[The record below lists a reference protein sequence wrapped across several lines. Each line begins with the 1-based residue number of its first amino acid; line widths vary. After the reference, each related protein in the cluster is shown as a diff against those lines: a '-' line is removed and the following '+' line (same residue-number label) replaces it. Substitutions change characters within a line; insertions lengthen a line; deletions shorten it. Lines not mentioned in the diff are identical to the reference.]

1 MIEKI
6 KELLLKYDAEYDEH
20 YGYYIFPT
28 TYETN
33 GALLWFYQE
42 QTVQIAET
50 VYQQDYNTI
59 SYAGVTSYELNQDNI
74 LDTIE
79 KQLNLLQKQFYDALK
94 EIKNHQMK
102 SKIKAANSDFK

>member
-1 MIEKI
+1 MIKKI
-6 KELLLKYDAEYDEH
+6 KELLLKYDAEYDKH

-59 SYAGVTSYELNQDNI
+59 SYAGVTSYELNQDNL
-74 LDTIE
+74 LDIID
-79 KQLNLLQKQFYDALK
+79 KQLNLLNKQFFDVLK
-94 EIKNHQMK
+94 EIKNHQIK
-102 SKIKAANSDFK
+102 TKIKAANSDFK

>member
-1 MIEKI
+1 MIESI
-6 KELLLKYDAEYDEH
+6 KKLLLKYDAEYAEH
-20 YGYYIFPT
+20 YGYYIFST

-50 VYQQDYNTI
+50 VYVQNYDTI
-59 SYAGVTSYELNQDNI
+59 SYSGVISYDLTQHNL
-74 LDTIE
+74 LDIID
-79 KQLNLLQKQFYDALK
+79 KRLNLLRNQFFNSIK

-102 SKIKAANSDFK
+102 IKIKSANSDFK

>member
-1 MIEKI
+1 MIESI
-6 KELLLKYDAEYDEH
+6 KELLLKYNAEYDEH

-33 GALLWFYQE
+33 GALLWFYEE

-50 VYQQDYNTI
+50 VYQQDYDTI
-59 SYAGVTSYELNQDNI
+59 SYAGVISYQLTQHNLLDIIDN
-74 LDTIE
+74 
-79 KQLNLLQKQFYDALK
+79 QLNLLHKQFFNSLK

-102 SKIKAANSDFK
+102 IKIKSANSDFK

>member
-50 VYQQDYNTI
+50 VYQQDYCVI
-59 SYAGVTSYELNQDNI
+59 SYAGVTSYDLYQDNI
-74 LDTIE
+74 LDIIN
-79 KQLNLLQKQFYDALK
+79 KQLNLLQKQFYDSLK

-102 SKIKAANSDFK
+102 TKIKAANSDFK

>member
-6 KELLLKYDAEYDEH
+6 KELLLKYDAEFDEH

-50 VYQQDYNTI
+50 VYLQDYDTI
-59 SYAGVTSYELNQDNI
+59 SYAGVSSYELTQHNL
-74 LDTIE
+74 LDIID
-79 KQLNLLQKQFYDALK
+79 KQLNILHKKFFESLK
-94 EIKNHQMK
+94 EIKKHQMK
-102 SKIKAANSDFK
+102 IKIKSANSDFK

>member
-1 MIEKI
+1 MIESI
-6 KELLLKYDAEYDEH
+6 KKLLLKYDAEYDEH

-59 SYAGVTSYELNQDNI
+59 SYAGVTSYDLTQYNL
-74 LDTIE
+74 LDIIE
-79 KQLNLLQKQFYDALK
+79 KQLNLLRNQFFNSIK

-102 SKIKAANSDFK
+102 IKIKSANSDFK

>member
-6 KELLLKYDAEYDEH
+6 KELLLKYNAEYDEH

-33 GALLWFYQE
+33 GALLWFFQE

-50 VYQQDYNTI
+50 IYLQDYDTI
-59 SYAGVTSYELNQDNI
+59 SYAGVTSYELSQHNL
-74 LDTIE
+74 LDIIE
-79 KQLNLLQKQFYDALK
+79 KQLNILHKQFFESLK
-94 EIKNHQMK
+94 EIKKHQMK
-102 SKIKAANSDFK
+102 IKIKSANSDFK

>member
-50 VYQQDYNTI
+50 VYQQDYCVI

-79 KQLNLLQKQFYDALK
+79 KQLNLLQKQFYDSLK

-102 SKIKAANSDFK
+102 TKIKAANSDFK

>member
-79 KQLNLLQKQFYDALK
+79 KQLNLLQKQFYDSLK

>member
-50 VYQQDYNTI
+50 IYQQDYCVI

-79 KQLNLLQKQFYDALK
+79 KQLNLLQKQFYDSLK

-102 SKIKAANSDFK
+102 TKIKAANSDFK

>member
-20 YGYYIFPT
+20 YGFYKFPT

-42 QTVQIAET
+42 QTVHIAET
-50 VYQQDYNTI
+50 VYQQDYDTI
-59 SYAGVTSYELNQDNI
+59 SYAGVISYELNQDNI
-74 LDTIE
+74 LDIIE
-79 KQLNLLQKQFYDALK
+79 KQLNLLHKQFYDSLK

-102 SKIKAANSDFK
+102 TKIKAANSDFK

>member
-1 MIEKI
+1 MIESI
-6 KELLLKYDAEYDEH
+6 KKLLLKYDAEYDEH
-20 YGYYIFPT
+20 YGYYIFST

-50 VYQQDYNTI
+50 VYVQNYDTI
-59 SYAGVTSYELNQDNI
+59 SYSGVTSYDLTQHNL
-74 LDTIE
+74 LDIID
-79 KQLNLLQKQFYDALK
+79 KQLNILRNQFFNSIK

-102 SKIKAANSDFK
+102 IKIKSANSDFK